1 MALEIEI
8 VNKDGKV
15 RKQIVSSS
23 EGEARLAQTIM
34 NTQLGITLTAPR
46 AFKIAEK
53 ILTEWEMP
61 HKK

>member
-1 MALEIEI
+1 MSLDFKLVRE
-8 VNKDGKV
+8 DGSV
-15 RKQIVSSS
+15 A
-23 EGEARLAQTIM
+23 EEEARLAQTIM